1 MIFLS
6 PCTGLPCYDDNAE
19 FELHL
24 SQSSD
29 LRDGQPERL
38 VHQNHYLQYKH
49 WTSELAGLTQGNA
62 SAHAIVMGYLSK
74 AKAEVIELRRKQTSG
89 SLINEHMFHSSNLP
103 INTQKQVPRGGRQW
117 IR

>member
-1 MIFLS
+1 M
-6 PCTGLPCYDDNAE
+6 PCYDDDAG

-24 SQSSD
+24 AFSQSSD
-29 LRDGQPERL
+29 VRDDQPVRR
-38 VHQNHYLQYKH
+38 VDQNHYLQYKH

-62 SAHAIVMGYLSK
+62 SAHAIVMGFLSQ
-74 AKAEVIELRRKQTSG
+74 AKAAVIELRRKQTPS
-89 SLINEHMFHSSNLP
+89 SLNNDDIVQSSNLP